1 MKRTF
6 ASFNI
11 SRRALLVASAALA
24 ASLGPFLPVS
34 ASAQAGDPLASWNDG
49 PAKQAIIDFVRS
61 TTDKASPNYVPPEAR
76 IATFDQ
82 DGTTWVERPMYTQVM
97 YCQERVP
104 AVVKANPELKN
115 VEPFK
120 TVLSGNREAIAK
132 LSTPDLYKILAAT
145 LTGMSVEQ
153 FRAEAKDWIAT
164 AKHPRWNKLY
174 TELTYE
180 PMLEVMRYLRANDYK
195 IFIVTG
201 GGQDFVRV
209 YSERV
214 YGIPPEQVVGT
225 AGGTKYGYDKNGKPF
240 LTKEPRLLLNDDNAG
255 KPEGIHLMIGL
266 RPYAAFG
273 NSTGDR
279 QMLEYTKAGDGA
291 RLAMLVL
298 HDDDKREYAYGPA
311 QGLPDTKVGTF
322 TQALYDEAKKGGWT
336 IISMKQDWK
345 RIFAFE

>member
-24 ASLGPFLPVS
+24 ASPGPFLPVS
-34 ASAQAGDPLASWNDG
+34 ALAQTGDPLASWNDG

-104 AVVKANPELKN
+104 AVVKAKPELKN